1 MSEEQNNEQKPL
13 DVMAFLKADKAKF
26 DAAVGNTAPAEP
38 TVTQMTAEE
47 FIKKFHEEIRDTAD
61 VQWREDKEGDY
72 EHKGIPAWIGLEWTS
87 NDHEEIEITDL
98 RDARE
103 EMVNDPDSPLVK
115 AVWRKPRAPKPVAEK
130 KPKKA
135 KAEKKPKKAKAEKKP
150 KKAKAPKVK
159 LTPLDEMSYD
169 DFEKLVEEHGEDGV
183 FEMYADEIQDYGEW
197 IWREQDRGGPTY
209 DLQSCVRMAQEELM
223 NGTWGPRAE

>member
-1 MSEEQNNEQKPL
+1 MTVWSEIPPHGSYNFNQIKHMSEEQNNEQKPL

-26 DAAVGNTAPAEP
+26 DATVGN
-38 TVTQMTAEE
+38 
-47 FIKKFHEEIRDTAD
+47 
-61 VQWREDKEGDY
+61 
-72 EHKGIPAWIGLEWTS
+72 S
-87 NDHEEIEITDL
+87 
-98 RDARE
+98 
-103 EMVNDPDSPLVK
+103 
-115 AVWRKPRAPKPVAEK
+115 KPVAEK

-169 DFEKLVEEHGEDGV
+169 DFEKLVEEHGEDGL
-183 FEMYADEIQDYGEW
+183 FEMYADEIKDYGEW

-209 DLQSCVRMAQEELM
+209 DLRSCIRMAQEELM